1 MTWVLHVTN
10 VAPDEKLFHENLLVK
25 VIKDLR
31 THAAPDM
38 TGLRPSHIKCIFR
51 GRRET
56 GSPEARTRILLN
68 RLIHET
74 LEDPSMMGPTDFWEN
89 FAGGKLSVIPQE
101 NKARPVGQKNIL
113 YKIMTSILGRTN
125 DKALVRLA
133 GPAHLAGKP
142 SGVLAA
148 AIMAQ
153 MELDYAQ
160 FVVEDDPEDIRCVLT
175 TDARAAFQ
183 SASRR
188 NCYKVL
194 CTDDTLKERFAPFF
208 AHAHKGSQRIVWPA
222 TLRPSSGFTQG
233 DINSSKLFTCNTA
246 SLVQGLQ
253 DAGGEDATVVAIVD
267 DITVMG
273 SLAALIS
280 VEKSR
285 DSLQKPANY
294 LVNPLKQYVYTMNE
308 QHVTQIQSALPEHS
322 VIYIGSEQGFCLSG
336 IPLGGDQFIL
346 SKLQN
351 NLDKTKEVIANI
363 CKLKNTQ
370 EKLILLLQCIP
381 GRIQHLLA
389 AVPIYLSRDFARQ
402 HDEAISEAVAA
413 TLDLGVLTDRDKLL
427 MQRKISKH
435 GLGLR
440 SMEKKLEFLFISGFI
455 RSIKSVKNTFPN
467 INKAL
472 QYTIQGESGLGRQLA
487 DALSTLHEFRNQKLR
502 LLLPDTIEHALSDSF
517 EWHHDEIQR
526 ELDNLV
532 VEAHDALYDLSR
544 IPDQQDKATLLSTDT
559 SIFQLIP
566 RSKILQIPNEDLIYL
581 AKQLFGKAQRR
592 YICKFCPNVA
602 QSTGNICGAR
612 LDSRDLHLR
621 TCKINNVHHQKHEAL
636 RFWFKDF
643 VKQAH
648 IKTAPAPPISEVSQ
662 RNPTKQLAGDL
673 MLVDVSLRQAERDGK
688 CGVLDFSIITPAA
701 ESYCAGA
708 AKQPLH
714 AAKIREDAKILKYL
728 QAYKNLDDIHFEPFV
743 VESGGQLGERAQEI
757 FKKIC
762 NLITQ
767 TTGQSGSSIAY
778 FWKSRLLV
786 TLAKITYSNALRW
799 ATAHNKSKDPDST
812 PTDLTDCYDD
822 DTHEIRRM
830 MHSSGV
836 EMRTRGGAELTDE
849 DWPIPII

>member
-1 MTWVLHVTN
+1 M
-10 VAPDEKLFHENLLVK
+10 
-25 VIKDLR
+25 
-31 THAAPDM
+31 
-38 TGLRPSHIKCIFR
+38 
-51 GRRET
+51 
-56 GSPEARTRILLN
+56 
-68 RLIHET
+68 
-74 LEDPSMMGPTDFWEN
+74 
-89 FAGGKLSVIPQE
+89 
-101 NKARPVGQKNIL
+101 
-113 YKIMTSILGRTN
+113 
-125 DKALVRLA
+125 
-133 GPAHLAGKP
+133 
-142 SGVLAA
+142 
-148 AIMAQ
+148 
-153 MELDYAQ
+153 
-160 FVVEDDPEDIRCVLT
+160 
-175 TDARAAFQ
+175 
-183 SASRR
+183 
-188 NCYKVL
+188 
-194 CTDDTLKERFAPFF
+194 
-208 AHAHKGSQRIVWPA
+208 
-222 TLRPSSGFTQG
+222 
-233 DINSSKLFTCNTA
+233 
-246 SLVQGLQ
+246 
-253 DAGGEDATVVAIVD
+253 
-267 DITVMG
+267 
-273 SLAALIS
+273 
-280 VEKSR
+280 
-285 DSLQKPANY
+285 
-294 LVNPLKQYVYTMNE
+294 
-308 QHVTQIQSALPEHS
+308 
-322 VIYIGSEQGFCLSG
+322 
-336 IPLGGDQFIL
+336 
-346 SKLQN
+346 
-351 NLDKTKEVIANI
+351 
-363 CKLKNTQ
+363 
-370 EKLILLLQCIP
+370 
-381 GRIQHLLA
+381 
-389 AVPIYLSRDFARQ
+389 
-402 HDEAISEAVAA
+402 
-413 TLDLGVLTDRDKLL
+413 
-427 MQRKISKH
+427 
-435 GLGLR
+435 
-440 SMEKKLEFLFISGFI
+440 
-455 RSIKSVKNTFPN
+455 
-467 INKAL
+467 
-472 QYTIQGESGLGRQLA
+472 QYTIEGESGIGRQLA
-487 DALSTLHEFRNQKLR
+487 DALSTLHGFPSRKLR

-517 EWHHDEIQR
+517 EWHHDEVQR

-612 LDSRDLHLR
+612 LDSRDLNLR

-822 DTHEIRRM
+822 ETHEIRRM

-836 EMRTRGGAELTDE
+836 EMRTRGGAESNDE
-849 DWPIPII
+849 DWPIPIL

>member
-1 MTWVLHVTN
+1 
-10 VAPDEKLFHENLLVK
+10 
-25 VIKDLR
+25 
-31 THAAPDM
+31 
-38 TGLRPSHIKCIFR
+38 
-51 GRRET
+51 
-56 GSPEARTRILLN
+56 
-68 RLIHET
+68 
-74 LEDPSMMGPTDFWEN
+74 
-89 FAGGKLSVIPQE
+89 
-101 NKARPVGQKNIL
+101 
-113 YKIMTSILGRTN
+113 
-125 DKALVRLA
+125 
-133 GPAHLAGKP
+133 
-142 SGVLAA
+142 
-148 AIMAQ
+148 
-153 MELDYAQ
+153 
-160 FVVEDDPEDIRCVLT
+160 
-175 TDARAAFQ
+175 
-183 SASRR
+183 
-188 NCYKVL
+188 
-194 CTDDTLKERFAPFF
+194 
-208 AHAHKGSQRIVWPA
+208 
-222 TLRPSSGFTQG
+222 
-233 DINSSKLFTCNTA
+233 
-246 SLVQGLQ
+246 
-253 DAGGEDATVVAIVD
+253 
-267 DITVMG
+267 
-273 SLAALIS
+273 
-280 VEKSR
+280 
-285 DSLQKPANY
+285 
-294 LVNPLKQYVYTMNE
+294 
-308 QHVTQIQSALPEHS
+308 
-322 VIYIGSEQGFCLSG
+322 
-336 IPLGGDQFIL
+336 
-346 SKLQN
+346 
-351 NLDKTKEVIANI
+351 
-363 CKLKNTQ
+363 
-370 EKLILLLQCIP
+370 
-381 GRIQHLLA
+381 
-389 AVPIYLSRDFARQ
+389 
-402 HDEAISEAVAA
+402 
-413 TLDLGVLTDRDKLL
+413 
-427 MQRKISKH
+427 
-435 GLGLR
+435 
-440 SMEKKLEFLFISGFI
+440 
-455 RSIKSVKNTFPN
+455 
-467 INKAL
+467 
-472 QYTIQGESGLGRQLA
+472 
-487 DALSTLHEFRNQKLR
+487 
-502 LLLPDTIEHALSDSF
+502 LPDTIEHALSDSF

-592 YICKFCPNVA
+592 YICKFCPNIA

-621 TCKINNVHHQKHEAL
+621 TCKINNVHHEKL

-728 QAYKNLDDIHFEPFV
+728 QAYKSLDDIHFEPFV

-799 ATAHNKSKDPDST
+799 ATAHNKSKDPDSA
-812 PTDLTDCYDD
+812 PIDLTDCYDD

-836 EMRTRGGAELTDE
+836 EMHTRGGAESNDE
-849 DWPIPII
+849 DWPMAII